1 MATIPVI
8 LAADNNYAPYM
19 SVLMISILKNAKSKP
34 YFDFYLLV
42 PNDFADEY
50 KNKIEKDCKF
60 YTDKQINFVN
70 MQNSFSQT
78 KKMISHIT
86 EQTYY
91 RLRAAEILPDK
102 YDKCVYLDIDTIVN
116 GDLSELQNIDLED
129 NYVAGVKAPG
139 YHFQSD
145 GNIKYCEKIAI
156 PAIDQYINA
165 GVIVLNLQKIREN
178 NLTPILCKEALKNY
192 PTVDQDVINKIF
204 YNHIKHL
211 PFKYNVMTKYKSILD
226 NTLPEYTK
234 LCDLFSEDIVT
245 EAITKPMII
254 HYADKIKP
262 WKDKHC
268 IFANYWWEYAKKSN
282 FYNSILKNYFIYNT
296 KEYSSIMLKNLCN
309 YEKDDKHRIYK
320 ILGVKIKL
328 KRKKSRFEKIE
339 KLIQNKEA
347 IFDAKIKRITPRP
360 YLDSIGFHL
369 VDHCNLNCK
378 CCDVCSPIAEERFVT
393 LESFTND
400 IKRLAELT
408 NGNLKQISL
417 SGGEALLNPY
427 ILEMMKIAREYFPA
441 SIIRLQSNGILLQNK
456 NDEFWNYL
464 KKLDILVTCT
474 KYPIKVD
481 YDKIKDTAF
490 QHGVKFTF
498 FNNANVIKTSYHIP
512 FDVKGL
518 QDPRENFINC
528 SHANQCI
535 GIHDGKIFTCSPA
548 ANAHHFNKYFK
559 ENMIIDERNYIDI
572 YKANSYDEILEFLS
586 KPIPFCKY
594 CNVKGRTFGHEWGI
608 SKKQIEEWT

>member
-1 MATIPVI
+1 MVTIPVI

-19 SVLMISILKNAKSKP
+19 SVLMISILKNAKSNQ

-42 PNDFADEY
+42 PNEFKEEY
-50 KNKIEKDCKF
+50 KTKIEKDCTF
-60 YTDKQINFVN
+60 YNNKKINFVD
-70 MQNSFSQT
+70 MQNAFSQT
-78 KKMISHIT
+78 KKMVSHIT

-102 YDKCVYLDIDTIVN
+102 YDKCVYLDTDTIVN
-116 GDLSELQNIDLED
+116 CDLSQLYNIVLED
-129 NYVAGVKAPG
+129 NYVAGVKAPA
-139 YHFQSD
+139 YHFSQAAGKS
-145 GNIKYCEKIAI
+145 YCEKIGI
-156 PAIDQYINA
+156 PSIDQYINA

-178 NLTPILCKEALKNY
+178 NLTHVLCEEALKNY
-192 PTVDQDVINKIF
+192 PTVDQDVINKVF
-204 YNHIKHL
+204 YNNIKHL

-226 NTLPEYTK
+226 NTLPEYEK
-234 LCDLFSEDIVT
+234 LCGLFGKDIVT
-245 EAITKPMII
+245 EAILKPLII

-262 WKDKHC
+262 WQDKQC
-268 IFANYWWEYAKKSN
+268 VFANYWWKYAKKSC
-282 FYNSILKNYFIYNT
+282 FYNLILKKYFIYST
-296 KEYSSIMLKNLCN
+296 KRYGSIMLKNLYN
-309 YEKDDKHRIYK
+309 YEKDDKHRTYK

-328 KRKKSRFEKIE
+328 KRKKSKFDRIE

-347 IFDAKIKRITPRP
+347 IFDTKIKRITPRP

-393 LESFTND
+393 LESFSND

-417 SGGEALLNPY
+417 SGGEALMNPN
-427 ILEMMKIAREYFPA
+427 ILEMFEVARKYFPD
-441 SIIRLQSNGILLQNK
+441 STIRLQSNGILLQDK
-456 NDEFWNYL
+456 DEKFWNL
-464 KKLDILVTCT
+464 LQKLDILVTCT

-481 YDKIKDTAF
+481 YDKIKNTALKY
-490 QHGVKFTF
+490 GVNFTF
-498 FNNANVIKTSYHIP
+498 FNNADVIKTSYHIP

-528 SHANQCI
+528 FHANQCI
-535 GIHDGKIFTCSPA
+535 GIHDGKIYTCSPA

-559 ENMIIDERNYIDI
+559 ENMIIDDRNYIDI
-572 YKANSYDEILEFLS
+572 YKVKSMAEILAFLA

-594 CNVKGRTFGHEWGI
+594 CNVKGRTFGHEWGV
-608 SKKQIEEWT
+608 SKKEIEEWI